1 MTKKFFGIFFLL
13 SICFFVVKSQSLP
26 VGSTAV
32 EDFYRRNQ
40 LLNKS
45 DSGVSFMVRPV
56 LPIDVSNGLYTDP
69 DAQIK
74 NNTSRYLYG
83 DQDSKASVILL
94 PLSMQNQ
101 INSHHPYG
109 WNDGAMIPAK
119 GLQTLVSGGVYA
131 KYGMLSVQLKPEIV
145 MAANSYFETFNKNH
159 YDIIF
164 ARYYDIYNNIDLPVK
179 FGTSSYARA
188 YWGQSSIRLNYKS
201 LSFGVSTEN
210 LWWGPG
216 IRNSLLMSNSAPG
229 FPHLT
234 LNTTQPIK
242 TGIGSFEGQLIAGRL
257 VGSGFAPLYP
267 DNKAYFGVNLYQPK
281 PNQWRYLSGI
291 VLTWQPKWVP
301 GLFLGYSQSAQ
312 SYGKD
317 LDGIKDYLPFFST
330 IKSINAEDLSNKK
343 RDTRNS
349 MFARWLWPE
358 EHAEVYFEFGRNN
371 YTGNLRQTLLQPDA
385 SRAYIFGIRKLMLT
399 NPTAKE
405 GILISA
411 EATQM
416 QETSVDNILDGLGWY
431 VNKYIRQGYT
441 YKGESLGAGIGPGA
455 NLQSLDVSWV
465 RGLKRLGL
473 QLERYAHNNDFYY
486 YAYVDTQDW
495 RRHWVDLS
503 LGLSGEWDYKNFIFN
518 GKLQGI
524 QSLNYQWYLDPT
536 INRNPGDPYYVSGI
550 NKFNLQIQAGL
561 TYRF

>member
-1 MTKKFFGIFFLL
+1 MTKKLFVTISLL
-13 SICFFVVKSQSLP
+13 STCFCVVKAQTLP
-26 VGSTAV
+26 VGSVAV
-32 EDFYRRNQ
+32 EDYYRRSQ
-40 LLNKS
+40 LLGKA
-45 DSGVSFMVRPV
+45 DSSVSFMVRPV
-56 LPIDVSNGLYTDP
+56 FPKSIGDGLYADP
-69 DAQIK
+69 NGQIDSK
-74 NNTSRYLYG
+74 FSNQLYG
-83 DQDSKASVILL
+83 TQDSKASIVLL
-94 PLSMQNQ
+94 SVSMQNQ
-101 INSHHPYG
+101 INSHHAYG

-119 GLQTLVSGGVYA
+119 GLQTLISGGIYA
-131 KYGMLSVQLKPEIV
+131 KYGALSVQLKPEFV
-145 MAANSYFETFNKNH
+145 TAANSYFETFNKDH
-159 YDIIF
+159 YDVIF
-164 ARYYDIYNNIDLPVK
+164 ARYYDVYNNIDLPVK
-179 FGTSSYARA
+179 FGTQSYTRV

-234 LNTTQPIK
+234 FNTTQPIK

-257 VGSGFAPLYP
+257 IGSGFAPLYP
-267 DNKAYFGVNLYQPK
+267 DNKAYFGVNLYNPK
-281 PNQWRYLSGI
+281 PNLWRYLSGI

-312 SYGKD
+312 LYGKD
-317 LDGIKDYLPFFST
+317 LSGIKDYLPFFSA
-330 IKSINAEDLSNKK
+330 IKSVSAQDVSANK

-371 YTGNLRQTLLQPDA
+371 YMGDLRQVLLQPDA
-385 SRAYIFGIRKLMLT
+385 SRAYIFGLRKLIVT
-399 NPTAKE
+399 DKANNG

-416 QETSVDNILDGLGWY
+416 QETSVDNILNGLGWY
-431 VNKYIRQGYT
+431 INNNIRQGYT

-455 NLQSLDVSWV
+455 NLQSLDASWV

-486 YAYVDTQDW
+486 YAYIDTQDW

-503 LGLSGEWDYKNFIFN
+503 LALSGEWDYKNFIFN

-536 INRNPGDPYYVSGI
+536 LNRNPGDPYYVSGI

>member
-1 MTKKFFGIFFLL
+1 MTKGLFIVFLL
-13 SICFFVVKSQSLP
+13 LFCIYFAEAQTLP

-32 EDFYRRNQ
+32 EDYYRRNQ
-40 LLNKS
+40 LLGKS
-45 DSGVSFMVRPV
+45 DSSVSFMVRPV
-56 LPIDVSNGLYTDP
+56 FPKSISDGLYTDP
-69 DAQIK
+69 NGQLTNKSANQVYGTQTG
-74 NNTSRYLYG
+74 NTS
-83 DQDSKASVILL
+83 VTLL
-94 PLSMQNQ
+94 PVSIQNQ

-119 GLQTLVSGGVYA
+119 GLQTLISGGIYA
-131 KYGMLSVQLKPEIV
+131 KYGVLSVQLKPEMV
-145 MAANSYFETFNKNH
+145 TATNSYFESFNNNH

-164 ARYYDIYNNIDLPVK
+164 ARYYDFYNNIDLPVK
-179 FGTSSYARA
+179 FGTKSYTRF
-188 YWGQSSIRLNYKS
+188 YWGQSSVRVNYKS
-201 LSFGVSTEN
+201 LSFGASTEN

-216 IRNSLLMSNSAPG
+216 MRNSLLMSNSAPG

-242 TGIGSFEGQLIAGRL
+242 TAIGSFEGQLIAGRL

-267 DNKAYFGVNLYQPK
+267 DNISYFSVSLYKPK
-281 PNQWRYLSGI
+281 PDLWRYLSGA

-312 SYGKD
+312 LYGKD
-317 LDGIKDYLPFFST
+317 LNGIKDYLPFFST
-330 IKSINAEDLSNKK
+330 IQSVNAQDISNNK

-371 YTGNLRQTLLQPDA
+371 YTGDLRQVLLQPEA
-385 SRAYIFGIRKLMLT
+385 SRAYIFGLRKMMVT
-399 NPTAKE
+399 DKAKSE
-405 GILISA
+405 GVLISV

-416 QETSVDNILDGLGWY
+416 QETSVDNILNGLGWY
-431 VNKYIRQGYT
+431 INKNIRQGYT
-441 YKGESLGAGIGPGA
+441 YKGELLGAGIGPGA

-473 QLERYAHNNDFYY
+473 QMERYAHNNDFYY
-486 YAYVDTQDW
+486 YAYIDTQDW

-503 LGLSGEWDYKNFIFN
+503 VALSGEWDYKNFIFN

-536 INRNPGDPYYVSGI
+536 LNRNPGDPYYVSGI
-550 NKFNLQIQAGL
+550 NKFNLQVQAGL

>member
-1 MTKKFFGIFFLL
+1 MIKKLPVVFALIFITY
-13 SICFFVVKSQSLP
+13 SAIKAQTLP
-26 VGSTAV
+26 VGSVAN
-32 EDFYRRNQ
+32 EDYYRRFQ
-40 LLNKS
+40 LLGKS
-45 DSGVSFMVRPV
+45 DSNVSFMVRPV
-56 LPIDVSNGLYTDP
+56 FPQILADGLYADP
-69 DAQIK
+69 NDQIK
-74 NNTSRYLYG
+74 DKTSSQLFG
-83 DQDSKASVILL
+83 TQNGKASIILL
-94 PLSMQNQ
+94 PVSMQNQ
-101 INSHHPYG
+101 TNSHHPYG

-119 GLQTLVSGGVYA
+119 GLQTLISGGIYA
-131 KYGMLSVQLKPEIV
+131 KYGVLSVQLKPEFIT
-145 MAANSYFETFNKNH
+145 AANSYFESFNKDH
-159 YDIIF
+159 YDVIF
-164 ARYYDIYNNIDLPVK
+164 ARYYDFYNNVDLPVK
-179 FGTSSYARA
+179 FGTKSYTRF
-188 YWGQSSIRLNYKS
+188 YWGQSSIRVNHKS
-201 LSFGVSTEN
+201 FSFGVSTEN

-234 LNTTQPIK
+234 LNTIEPVK

-267 DNKAYFGVNLYQPK
+267 DDMSYLGVSLYKPK
-281 PNQWRYLSGI
+281 PEQWRYMSGI
-291 VLTWQPKWVP
+291 VITWQPKWVP

-317 LDGIKDYLPFFST
+317 LNGVKDYLPFFS
-330 IKSINAEDLSNKK
+330 SISNVNAQDVPINK

-349 MFARWLWPE
+349 TFARWLWPD

-371 YTGNLRQTLLQPDA
+371 YSGNLRQVLLEPDV
-385 SRAYIFGIRKLMLT
+385 SRAYIFGLRKLMMT
-399 NPTAKE
+399 NKANNE

-416 QETSVDNILDGLGWY
+416 QETSVNNILNGLGWY
-431 VNKYIRQGYT
+431 INKNITQGYT

-473 QLERYAHNNDFYY
+473 QMERYAHNNDFYY
-486 YAYVDTQDW
+486 YAYIDTQDW

-503 LGLSGEWDYKNFIFN
+503 VALSGEWDYKNFIFN
-518 GKLQGI
+518 GKIQGI

-536 INRNPGDPYYVSGI
+536 LNRNPGDPYYVSGI
-550 NKFNLQIQAGL
+550 NKFNLQLQAGL